1 LGQAQQA
8 ERLPYAPG
16 GCAAGGLA
24 ARFDLKRSIL
34 TRFWRDERGATAIE
48 YSLICAMV
56 FLVIVTAMTA
66 FGNHASNIMSNVSTA
81 IAAATG

>member
-1 LGQAQQA
+1 
-8 ERLPYAPG
+8 
-16 GCAAGGLA
+16 
-24 ARFDLKRSIL
+24 
-34 TRFWRDERGATAIE
+34 
-48 YSLICAMV
+48 MV